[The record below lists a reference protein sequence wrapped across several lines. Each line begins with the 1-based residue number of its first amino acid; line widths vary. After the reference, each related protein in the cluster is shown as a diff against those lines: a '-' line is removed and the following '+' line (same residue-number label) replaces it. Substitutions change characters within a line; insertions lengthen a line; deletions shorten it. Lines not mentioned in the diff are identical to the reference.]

1 MLDIIMLP
9 NHDILLMK
17 RFELALHTLLVKE
30 ALCKAETQEQ
40 KTSSSEVGEVLSDD
54 SKGNGN
60 TVTNNSPEEL
70 EFELGHL
77 YLKDEGQYTA
87 HNILVELA
95 DLVVDSHFEVP
106 DGEQEIQEE
115 PYVQSS
121 MESGYS
127 FCMQR
132 PSSCNPLSYTSGMG
146 SSSSYHEM
154 PIGVRASNLGGNSLA
169 MEGPSEEDSCYQ
181 LNNHNWLPGDERH
194 CMPMSSTCNIFM
206 PNEWGKCNMPPLS
219 WGGRTVGQREVKNC
233 LKEHNGISKEDYDAF
248 VNIFEGGSIL
258 YCNMS
263 FEALLNVRKLLE
275 ELAFPCKA
283 VNDGL
288 WLQV

>member
-1 MLDIIMLP
+1 MLP

-17 RFELALHTLLVKE
+17 RFELAFNTLLVKE
-30 ALCKAETQEQ
+30 DLCKAETQEQ
-40 KTSSSEVGEVLSDD
+40 KTFSSEVGEVSSDD

-60 TVTNNSPEEL
+60 TETSNGSEQL

-77 YLKDEGQYTA
+77 YLKDESQHTA

-95 DLVVDSHFEVP
+95 DLVVDSHSEVP

-127 FCMQR
+127 FCTQR
-132 PSSCNPLSYTSGMG
+132 QSSFNPLSYTSGMG

-194 CMPMSSTCNIFM
+194 GMPMSSACNIFM

-248 VNIFEGGSIL
+248 VSIFEGGSIL

-275 ELAFPCKA
+275 ELGFPCKA